1 MSFSK
6 EESRE
11 IWEQN
16 AAFWDAAMG
25 DASNDFHR
33 EAVRPGVTELL
44 RPGPGDYILDAACGN
59 GNYSAYLAEQG
70 ADVLA
75 FDYSEAMVALAR
87 KRRARQAGRIEFCV
101 ADATDGAG
109 LLALR
114 RERPFTK
121 AVCNMAVM
129 DITDIAPLFFAV
141 HALLGEGGIFVFATQ
156 HPCFVTLTD
165 RYMTPHAYYDIAL
178 ARAAAAAMLLP
189 PLAAGYL
196 PPLLCRRVRHRR
208 ATRSVLPDRSRA
220 PRGADR
226 PAQKTMTPR
235 PGSQRLCAMARMPA
249 G

>member
-16 AAFWDAAMG
+16 AAFWDAVMG

-70 ADVLA
+70 AAVLA

-101 ADATDGAG
+101 ADATDGAS

-129 DITDIAPLFFAV
+129 DITDIAPLFFC
-141 HALLGEGGIFVFATQ
+141 G
-156 HPCFVTLTD
+156 
-165 RYMTPHAYYDIAL
+165 
-178 ARAAAAAMLLP
+178 ARAARRGRDL
-189 PLAAGYL
+189 
-196 PPLLCRRVRHRR
+196 RVRH
-208 ATRSVLPDRSRA
+208 AASMLCH
-220 PRGADR
+220 ADG
-226 PAQKTMTPR
+226 PLYDAA
-235 PGSQRLCAMARMPA
+235 RLL
-249 G
+249 

>member
-70 ADVLA
+70 AAVLA

-87 KRRARQAGRIEFCV
+87 KRRARQASRIEFCV
-101 ADATDGAG
+101 ADATDGAS

-178 ARAAAAAMLLP
+178 AGQPRQQCYYHRSLQDIFRP
-189 PLAAGYL
+189 CFAAGFVIDGLREACYRTD
-196 PPLLCRRVRHRR
+196 PE
-208 ATRSVLPDRSRA
+208 
-220 PRGADR
+220 R
-226 PAQKTMTPR
+226 PAVLTV
-235 PGSQRLCAMARMPA
+235 RLKKQ
-249 G
+249 